1 MARLWQKT
9 CVGNVSLTNTVL
21 AYRMSP
27 RPKSADWVVSPPLV
41 PDGPA
46 LDLDHLARMTLG
58 ERELEREVLML
69 FTQQSTDLLARLEK
83 LPREG
88 ASLAHTLKGSAR
100 GIGAFAVAEAADNLE
115 QRLRQGLP
123 VTAEVTALQRSVG
136 SALAAIA
143 ERLHQL

>member
-1 MARLWQKT
+1 
-9 CVGNVSLTNTVL
+9 
-21 AYRMSP
+21 MSP

-58 ERELEREVLML
+58 ERELEREVLTL
-69 FTQQSTDLLARLEK
+69 FAQQSMDLLARLEK

-115 QRLRQGLP
+115 QRLWQGLP
-123 VTAEVTALQRSVG
+123 VTAEVAALQQSVG
-136 SALAAIA
+136 AALAAIT
-143 ERLHQL
+143 ERLHEN

>member
-1 MARLWQKT
+1 
-9 CVGNVSLTNTVL
+9 
-21 AYRMSP
+21 MSP
-27 RPKSADWVVSPPLV
+27 RPKSADWVVSPPLA

-58 ERELEREVLML
+58 ERELEREVLTL

-123 VTAEVTALQRSVG
+123 VTAEVAALQQSVG

-143 ERLHQL
+143 ERLHDL